1 MAVAQLPDESNGE
14 AFFLSQLDVIERV
27 ISFVCARH
35 HLSSVD
41 ADDFGSCVKLK
52 LIEDNYGILRKFQAR
67 SSLRTFLTTVINHL
81 FLDYRNSLWGKW
93 RPSAGAKR
101 LGPIAVLLEQ
111 FMGRDGHTFEEA
123 CELLEANHRVTTS
136 RSELEAMAARLPVR
150 MRRRFESEEA
160 LDQVA
165 ADQPGP
171 DEIASERERNLAA
184 ARAAAA
190 LEEALAKLAPR
201 DRLILRLKYED
212 GVTVVDIARRLRLD
226 QKGLFRHIERLLK
239 RLRSELQKD
248 GIDSPW

>member
-14 AFFLSQLDVIERV
+14 AFFLSKLDVIEKV

-41 ADDFGSCVKLK
+41 ADDFRSHVMLK
-52 LIEDNYGILRKFQAR
+52 LIEDNYRVLRKFQGR
-67 SSLRTFLTTVINHL
+67 SSLRTFLTIVINRL
-81 FLDYRNSLWGKW
+81 FLDHRNNQWGKW
-93 RPSAGAKR
+93 RPSAEAKR

-111 FMGRDGHTFEEA
+111 LMGRDGHTFEEA
-123 CELLEANHRVTTS
+123 CELLETNHRVTTS

-150 MRRRFESEEA
+150 MRRRFESEDA

-171 DEIASERERNLAA
+171 DEIAAERERNLAA

-190 LEEALAKLAPR
+190 LEKALAKLAPR
-201 DRLILRLKYED
+201 DRLILRLRYQD
-212 GVTVVDIARRLRLD
+212 GVTVADIARLLECD
-226 QKGLFRHIERLLK
+226 QKGLFRYIDRLLK
-239 RLRSELQKD
+239 RLRRALKRN
-248 GIDSPW
+248 GIDWPW